1 MYGTGETNEAGETG
15 AMGWPDERDG
25 TRAAA
30 GPLRGGPE
38 HPAHRRA
45 ARHGR

>member
-1 MYGTGETNEAGETG
+1 MRRIGETNEIGEAG
-15 AMGWPDERDG
+15 AMGWADERDG

-30 GPLRGGPE
+30 GSLRGGPAR
-38 HPAHRRA
+38 PAHRPA